1 MSKLLTS
8 IDEKTQ
14 KFIEAQQMFFVAT
27 AASDGKINLSPKGTD
42 SFRIIGP
49 NQVVWLN
56 LTGSGNETAA
66 HILQNNR
73 MTIMMCAFDG
83 KPNIMRIYGSAKA
96 IYEQDPEWTTHA
108 PLFKENTG
116 ARQIF
121 LVEVEQIQH
130 SCGMAVPLY
139 DFVEHRDLLDIAHD
153 KKGRQKVK
161 EYWKEKNMV
170 SLDGLPTGQ
179 KI

>member
-1 MSKLLTS
+1 MSKLIAS
-8 IDEKTQ
+8 IDEKTRT
-14 KFIEAQQMFFVAT
+14 FIEAQQMFFVAT

-42 SFRIIGP
+42 SFRIINP
-49 NQVVWLN
+49 KQVAWLN

-66 HILQNNR
+66 HILETNR

-83 KPNIMRIYGSAKA
+83 KPNIMRIYGMAKA
-96 IYEQDPEWTTHA
+96 IYEQDAEWSTYA
-108 PLFKENTG
+108 PLFKANTG

-139 DFVEHRDLLDIAHD
+139 DFVEHRDLLDIYHD
-153 KKGRQKVK
+153 KKGREKVK

>member
-1 MSKLLTS
+1 MSKLITS
-8 IDEKTQ
+8 IDEKT
-14 KFIEAQQMFFVAT
+14 KSFIEAQQMFFVAT
-27 AASDGKINLSPKGTD
+27 AAADGKINLSPKGTD
-42 SFRIIGP
+42 SFRIISP
-49 NQVVWLN
+49 TQVAWLN

-66 HILQNNR
+66 HILANNR

-83 KPNIMRIYGSAKA
+83 KPNIMRIYGTAKA
-96 IYEQDPEWTTHA
+96 IYEQDAEWATYG

-139 DFVEHRDLLDIAHD
+139 DFVEHRDLLDIYHD
-153 KKGRQKVK
+153 KQGREKVK
-161 EYWKEKNMV
+161 KYWEEKNMT

-179 KI
+179 KL

>member
-8 IDEKTQ
+8 IDAKT
-14 KFIEAQQMFFVAT
+14 KEFIEAQQMFFVAT
-27 AASDGKINLSPKGTD
+27 AASSGKINLSPKGLD
-42 SFRIIGP
+42 SFRII
-49 NQVVWLN
+49 NEHTVAWLN

-66 HILQNNR
+66 HILETNR
-73 MTIMMCAFDG
+73 MTIMMCAFEG
-83 KPNIMRIYGSAKA
+83 KPNIMRIYGTARA
-96 IYEQDPEWTTHA
+96 IYEQDAEWSTYG
-108 PLFKENTG
+108 PLFDSNTG

-121 LVEVEQIQH
+121 IVQVEHVQH

-139 DFVEHRDLLDIAHD
+139 EFAQHRDLLNIAHD
-153 KKGRQKVK
+153 KKGRAKVK

-179 KI
+179 KV